1 MSSSFDCKSFFV
13 FLFPTFK
20 RNSFVLLVNFMW
32 FNSKSFRYLISD
44 TVYINTALSCSFE
57 TLSSN
62 RYNLKFTAKLAF
74 DIKLFNVCYANFYR
88 IIYKRL
94 KKCWKFKVGNY
105 NFKNGN
111 SKLTLKIPTFTFE
124 VLKLKFKTTI
134 KVENFNF
141 KVVSFT

>member
-1 MSSSFDCKSFFV
+1 M
-13 FLFPTFK
+13 
-20 RNSFVLLVNFMW
+20 
-32 FNSKSFRYLISD
+32 
-44 TVYINTALSCSFE
+44 E
-57 TLSSN
+57 
-62 RYNLKFTAKLAF
+62 
-74 DIKLFNVCYANFYR
+74 
-88 IIYKRL
+88 
-94 KKCWKFKVGNY
+94 VGNY

>member
-62 RYNLKFTAKLAF
+62 RYNLNLTATLAF
-74 DIKLFNVCYANFYR
+74 DIKLFNVCYFFYR

-94 KKCWKFKVGNY
+94 KKNGNSKLEVGNY

-134 KVENFNF
+134 
-141 KVVSFT
+141 

>member
-1 MSSSFDCKSFFV
+1 M
-13 FLFPTFK
+13 
-20 RNSFVLLVNFMW
+20 
-32 FNSKSFRYLISD
+32 
-44 TVYINTALSCSFE
+44 
-57 TLSSN
+57 
-62 RYNLKFTAKLAF
+62 
-74 DIKLFNVCYANFYR
+74 YAIFYR
-88 IIYKRL
+88 IIYKRW
-94 KKCWKFKVGNY
+94 KKVGNSKLEVGNY